1 MNDKDKKDRTGKASE
16 QALGPDDKND
26 FTGMPD
32 KRSPDFEPDQ
42 SPEGQVEQA
51 EQSTKRDKGGE

>member
-1 MNDKDKKDRTGKASE
+1 MSGDDKKKRTGEAEK
-16 QALGPDDKND
+16 QALGPDGKND

-32 KRSPDFEPDQ
+32 KQMPDFEPDQ

-51 EQSTKRDKGGE
+51 EQSTRQDKGGK